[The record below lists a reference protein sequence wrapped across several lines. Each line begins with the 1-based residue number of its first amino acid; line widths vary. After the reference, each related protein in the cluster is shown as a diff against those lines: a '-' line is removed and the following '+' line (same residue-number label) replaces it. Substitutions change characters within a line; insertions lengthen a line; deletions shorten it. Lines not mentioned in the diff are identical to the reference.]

1 MMGFTHTAFSLTL
14 TSLATGTANPTA
26 LVIAAIA
33 SQFPDIDT
41 SSSVIGRLLL
51 PISHFIE
58 CRFPH
63 RTVTH
68 SFLATGVNS
77 QQSTVNSQQL

>member
-51 PISHFIE
+51 PISSFIE
-58 CRFPH
+58 KRHPH

>member
-1 MMGFTHTAFSLTL
+1 MMALTHTASGVAL

-33 SQFPDIDT
+33 SQLPDVDT

-51 PISHFIE
+51 PISSFIE
-58 CRFPH
+58 KRHPH

-68 SFLATGVNS
+68 SFLATGVLS
-77 QQSTVNSQQL
+77 RELISAGH